1 MSAAAQTRTPLG
13 TVDTSAA
20 GANVLIADGTINNV
34 TGSYVARIYDPDS
47 VVLSEDGMTV
57 EDSEKLHKYDGAF
70 YSKMSMNVDGGEAGT
85 GVLNITAD
93 NEGLDTELH
102 LTINGGTI
110 NITSGNDGINTN
122 EDNVSVTTVNGGSVN
137 IQVTGETGEGDGID
151 SNGWLVIN
159 GGAVTAAAC
168 SNSGDAGI
176 DATMGITINGGTVA
190 PPAIC
195 MTKSTAGPRTM
206 WCSPL
211 HPGRTAARPIPCK
224 TPTGRL
230 WAPGRRQTTSPVWWC
245 PPRT

>member
-1 MSAAAQTRTPLG
+1 M
-13 TVDTSAA
+13 
-20 GANVLIADGTINNV
+20 
-34 TGSYVARIYDPDS
+34 
-47 VVLSEDGMTV
+47 
-57 EDSEKLHKYDGAF
+57 
-70 YSKMSMNVDGGEAGT
+70 
-85 GVLNITAD
+85 
-93 NEGLDTELH
+93 
-102 LTINGGTI
+102 
-110 NITSGNDGINTN
+110 TSGNDGINTN

-190 PPAIC
+190 ASGNMYDQIDGGAQNYVVFSFASRQNGGQ
-195 MTKSTAGPRTM
+195 TYTLQNAD
-206 WCSPL
+206 
-211 HPGRTAARPIPCK
+211 
-224 TPTGRL
+224 GRL